1 MEEEKEF
8 QERLSELFDT
18 KKQLSHFDYDYY
30 DWGCLRYLLE
40 LLIFLNRRHKQGI
53 QSISGFFANV
63 LFWLSAKEELR
74 RYDGQDHT
82 AASML
87 TFLLFTKLARMKTEE
102 ALDFL
107 SSNKL
112 WRKRMGFEHVPAK
125 GTVTKFRERMG
136 PDFNRFFVDLITY
149 ITDCM
154 DFADLERYQV
164 ILFTKCYFG
173 NRCFPR
179 TSKEMES
186 QKFARFDKKIRRTAT
201 KWAGFNLMLYVL
213 YGLGIVNILEDMNV
227 EKRSNCVYTPLQIS
241 LSFIVKT
248 ILGFKNVYGLD
259 EELED
264 DVFLQMICTLDGD
277 RTPTKSTL
285 DDDIRRYKEEELR
298 KAYRAIIQWM
308 RILGFVTGEIVAG
321 DSSKIYVDG
330 KTYEGA
336 EEVYDYLKKENVRGY
351 KLFVIYDVVYRIPI
365 YFEVRGIN
373 DADGPSLKGMVEE
386 AMEVTGKRIKRI
398 YIDRGF
404 YDEANFRWLD
414 EEGIEYVTRG
424 KKGTVFFE
432 QAAELGEDKFREVML
447 KTKEYEPKTARGK
460 ASKQKRDEEKKPVR
474 IAECM
479 CSFSDGSPVRMVVEK
494 KRVQLSKK
502 DKLLKLL
509 EKLSDS
515 YTTQEIL
522 DLHRKEYGEVF
533 SNSKNPATTIAK
545 TLKKIPMIEVVGKG
559 RGRKYKIDGYKA
571 DIEVIGEN
579 EKEEMLIW
587 LTNVFDASPE
597 RVVEDY
603 RNRWLIE
610 TLFEETKGEW
620 YINKLP
626 SRDLEPIKVHFYF
639 NFIAYD
645 IVNIFKRAL
654 TEKYRNAGIEVL
666 RRDILHKSAVISF
679 NGKSVKF
686 EFNRK
691 YEIRY
696 NEQLASIS
704 EFITRTRDKIELV
717 EFDALA

>member
-1 MEEEKEF
+1 MVENKFKEEVN
-8 QERLSELFDT
+8 ELFDRRG
-18 KKQLSHFDYDYY
+18 QSSAFEYDTF
-30 DWGCLRYLLE
+30 DWGCLRYMLE
-40 LLIFLNRRHKQGI
+40 LWIFLNRISKEGI
-53 QSISGFFANV
+53 MTIRSFFNAT
-63 LFWLSAKEELR
+63 LAWLSGNEELR
-74 RYDGQDHT
+74 RYDGQDYS

-87 TFLLFTKLARMKTEE
+87 SFFLFVKLARMKIEE

-107 SSNKL
+107 SSNKSCMKL
-112 WRKRMGFEHVPAK
+112 MGLEKVPTK
-125 GTVTKFRERMG
+125 GAVTKFRERMG
-136 PDFNRFFVDLITY
+136 ADFNRFFGDLIAH

-154 DFADLERYQV
+154 NFDDLERHHV

-173 NRCFPR
+173 DRRFPR
-179 TSKEMES
+179 MSKGMES
-186 QKFARFDKKIRRTAT
+186 LKFTRINKKIRRTAT

-213 YGLGIVNILEDMNV
+213 YGLGIVNILEDMKV

-241 LSFIVKT
+241 LSYIVKI
-248 ILGFKNVYGLD
+248 ILGFKNAYGLD

-277 RTPTKSTL
+277 RTPSKSTL
-285 DDDIRRYKEEELR
+285 DEDIRRYKEEELR

-308 RILGFVTGEIVAG
+308 RILGFVAGEIVAG

-330 KTYEGA
+330 RTYEGA

-373 DADGPSLKGMVEE
+373 DADGPSLKEMVEK
-386 AMEVTGKRIKRI
+386 AMEITGKRIKRV

-414 EEGIEYVTRG
+414 EKEHIEYVTRG
-424 KKGTVFFE
+424 KKGTEFYE
-432 QAAELGEDKFREVML
+432 QAAELGADEFREL

-460 ASKQKRDEEKKPVR
+460 AAKQKRDEEKKPVKV
-474 IAECM
+474 AELV
-479 CSFSDGSPVRMVVEK
+479 CSFSDGSPVRVVVEK
-494 KRVQLSKK
+494 KRARLSRNE
-502 DKLLKLL
+502 KLLILL
-509 EKLSDS
+509 EKLSGS
-515 YTTQEIL
+515 YTAQEIL
-522 DLHRKEYGEVF
+522 DLYKKEYGAEF
-533 SNSKNPATTIAK
+533 SNSKNLATAITK
-545 TLKKIPMIEVVGKG
+545 TLKRIP
-559 RGRKYKIDGYKA
+559 A
-571 DIEVIGEN
+571 IEVIGKRRGRRYKIEGYKAGIEVLEGN

-587 LTNVFDASPE
+587 LTNVFDVAPE
-597 RVVEDY
+597 QVIEDY
-603 RNRWLIE
+603 GNRWRIE
-610 TLFEETKGEW
+610 TLFEEAKGEW

-639 NFIAYD
+639 SFIAYD

-666 RRDILHKSAVISF
+666 RRDILHKIAVISF

-686 EFNRK
+686 EFNKK

-696 NEQLASIS
+696 NEQLASIN
-704 EFITRTRDKIELV
+704 EFINRTRDKIEFV